1 MDIKQFLSSLFEIE
15 INIHIAHLQTT
26 SFSEH
31 KALDEVYT
39 GIIDLRDRFIES
51 YQGKYGVYKGYQSFQ
66 IKEAIDPI
74 NYLKEFCTLYEE
86 FRLTLEEGYLQQ
98 ITDDIL
104 ELFYSAIYKL
114 KTLK

>member
-1 MDIKQFLSSLFEIE
+1 MEIHDFLSSLFEIE

-31 KALDEVYT
+31 KALNEVYD
-39 GIIDLRDRFIES
+39 GIIELRDRFIES
-51 YQGKYGVYKGYQSFQ
+51 YQGKYGVVKGYKSFQ

-74 NYLKEFCTLYEE
+74 NYLKDFCSSYEK
-86 FRLTLEEGYLQQ
+86 FRLNLADGYLQQ

-104 ELFYSAIYKL
+104 ELLYSAIYKL